1 MAWYDF
7 FLWDKALKICP
18 YYSRQGKMAGQC
30 VSYDGEGGEHTLLGD
45 VIAGRTTFRESLDD
59 IVRQL
64 KEAPATSGEGDRKSL
79 DRFEGFATLVDT
91 LSDEGL
97 DTADLTNTAT
107 MIWGFKYMRK
117 TALRNAGLSLATGAF
132 MYVPVVGLAS
142 LVAAGWFLSKFTL
155 YGFVTAICADVVKHP
170 EKALAPLYAA
180 ADSLDA
186 ADIDSSSVFNLFTPA
201 RPRFESAYAA
211 LPAGEREQVGSQ
223 LYRLLDAGGIP
234 GMDER
239 QLKEYLTGLAENEP
253 SDSFK

>member
-1 MAWYDF
+1 MAEHY
-7 FLWDKALKICP
+7 I
-18 YYSRQGKMAGQC
+18 SSG
-30 VSYDGEGGEHTLLGD
+30 SDGEEHTLLGD
-45 VIAGRTTFRESLDD
+45 IVAGRTTFRESLDD

-64 KEAPATSGEGDRKSL
+64 KEVPATPQEGDRKSL

-97 DTADLTNTAT
+97 DTADLTNAAR

-117 TALRNAGLSLATGAF
+117 AALRNAGLSVATGAF

-142 LVAAGWFLSKFTL
+142 LVAAGLFIWRFGI
-155 YGFVTAICADVVKHP
+155 YGTGTSLAADVVKHP

-186 ADIDSSSVFNLFTPA
+186 AGIDSSFVFNLFTSA

-211 LPAGEREQVGSQ
+211 LPAGGREQVGSQ

-253 SDSFK
+253 SDCLFPKLFPL